1 MLRDWLMCWV
11 YNKVLQWQCLTEAIF
26 IIILTWENVLARD
39 TASISQY
46 TNIVHHGKAE
56 DEASVVCR
64 KEDIFAADSMET
76 GASQVALVVKNPP
89 ASEGDSESWVWSLT
103 QEDHLEEGV
112 ATHFNIHSWRI
123 PRTEEPGRLWS
134 IGSQRVR
141 HDWSD
146 FTHTHTHTHNM
157 ESNFVKQLFQVR
169 FPESRFWSR
178 GLWQIYRGVLMGS
191 KVLGGWSWI
200 GWEWSR
206 TWMWVQ
212 QRPQLIPWDV
222 EELEWSTECS
232 E

>member
-1 MLRDWLMCWV
+1 MLRDWLVCWV

-146 FTHTHTHTHNM
+146 FTHTHTH
-157 ESNFVKQLFQVR
+157 FLVK
-169 FPESRFWSR
+169 WY
-178 GLWQIYRGVLMGS
+178 LWINS
-191 KVLGGWSWI
+191 
-200 GWEWSR
+200 
-206 TWMWVQ
+206 
-212 QRPQLIPWDV
+212 
-222 EELEWSTECS
+222 
-232 E
+232 